1 MNPNGKYDE
10 IMGLAHHVSKT
21 RPQMPMADRA
31 AQFAPYAALTGYDAV
46 IRETG
51 RLTDARIEPD
61 EEALTALNMKFRLL
75 MDALGDAPEITL
87 LVFRPD
93 TRKAGG
99 AYLTVTGR
107 VRKVDEYARLM
118 TLQDGTKI
126 PMDDIL
132 DMTGALF
139 SPLESRQATI
149 PAGKRKRT
157 KRGRSKNVL
166 KKFQKK
172 VDKNRVIVYHIF
184 RRRARH
190 DQAMRRSS
198 SGA

>member
-1 MNPNGKYDE
+1 MSGKYDDIIDLPHPE
-10 IMGLAHHVSKT
+10 
-21 RPQMPMADRA
+21 PQTHPRMPMRDRA

-51 RLTDARIEPD
+51 RLTDAQIEPD
-61 EEALTALNMKFRLL
+61 EEALTALNMKLRLL

-93 TRKAGG
+93 ARKAGG

-139 SPLESRQATI
+139 SPLE
-149 PAGKRKRT
+149 
-157 KRGRSKNVL
+157 
-166 KKFQKK
+166 
-172 VDKNRVIVYHIF
+172 
-184 RRRARH
+184 
-190 DQAMRRSS
+190 
-198 SGA
+198 

>member
-21 RPQMPMADRA
+21 RPQMPMADLA
-31 AQFAPYAALTGYDAV
+31 AQFAPYAALTGYDAA

-61 EEALTALNMKFRLL
+61 EEALTALNMKLRLL
-75 MDALGDAPEITL
+75 MDALGDAPEITCSS
-87 LVFRPD
+87 FGR
-93 TRKAGG
+93 TRKPRG

-107 VRKVDEYARLM
+107 VKKGGRIRAPDDLAGR
-118 TLQDGTKI
+118 TI

-139 SPLESRQATI
+139 SPLE
-149 PAGKRKRT
+149 
-157 KRGRSKNVL
+157 
-166 KKFQKK
+166 
-172 VDKNRVIVYHIF
+172 
-184 RRRARH
+184 
-190 DQAMRRSS
+190 
-198 SGA
+198 

>member
-1 MNPNGKYDE
+1 MTHRYDD
-10 IMGLAHHVSKT
+10 IINLPHHVSQKHA
-21 RPQMPMADRA
+21 PMARADRA

-93 TRKAGG
+93 ARKAGG

-107 VRKVDEYARLM
+107 VRKVDEYERLM

-139 SPLESRQATI
+139 SPLE
-149 PAGKRKRT
+149 
-157 KRGRSKNVL
+157 
-166 KKFQKK
+166 
-172 VDKNRVIVYHIF
+172 
-184 RRRARH
+184 
-190 DQAMRRSS
+190 
-198 SGA
+198 

>member
-31 AQFAPYAALTGYDAV
+31 AQFAPYAALTGYDAA

-61 EEALTALNMKFRLL
+61 EEA
-75 MDALGDAPEITL
+75 PEITL

-93 TRKAGG
+93 ARKAGG

-107 VRKVDEYARLM
+107 VRKVDEYERLM

-139 SPLESRQATI
+139 SPLE
-149 PAGKRKRT
+149 
-157 KRGRSKNVL
+157 
-166 KKFQKK
+166 
-172 VDKNRVIVYHIF
+172 
-184 RRRARH
+184 
-190 DQAMRRSS
+190 
-198 SGA
+198 

>member
-1 MNPNGKYDE
+1 MTHRYDD
-10 IMGLAHHVSKT
+10 IINLPHHVSQKHA
-21 RPQMPMADRA
+21 PMARADRA

-75 MDALGDAPEITL
+75 MDAMGDAPEITL

-93 TRKAGG
+93 ARKAGG
-99 AYLTVTGR
+99 AYLSVTGR

-139 SPLESRQATI
+139 SPLE
-149 PAGKRKRT
+149 
-157 KRGRSKNVL
+157 
-166 KKFQKK
+166 
-172 VDKNRVIVYHIF
+172 
-184 RRRARH
+184 
-190 DQAMRRSS
+190 
-198 SGA
+198 

>member
-31 AQFAPYAALTGYDAV
+31 AQFAPYAALTGYDAA

-93 TRKAGG
+93 VRKAGG

-139 SPLESRQATI
+139 SPLE
-149 PAGKRKRT
+149 
-157 KRGRSKNVL
+157 
-166 KKFQKK
+166 
-172 VDKNRVIVYHIF
+172 
-184 RRRARH
+184 
-190 DQAMRRSS
+190 
-198 SGA
+198 

>member
-1 MNPNGKYDE
+1 MTHRYDD
-10 IMGLAHHVSKT
+10 IINLPHHVSQKHA
-21 RPQMPMADRA
+21 PMARADRA

-93 TRKAGG
+93 ARKAGG

-139 SPLESRQATI
+139 SPLE
-149 PAGKRKRT
+149 
-157 KRGRSKNVL
+157 
-166 KKFQKK
+166 
-172 VDKNRVIVYHIF
+172 
-184 RRRARH
+184 
-190 DQAMRRSS
+190 
-198 SGA
+198 

>member
-31 AQFAPYAALTGYDAV
+31 AQFAPYAALTGYDAA

-61 EEALTALNMKFRLL
+61 EEALIALNMKFRLL

-93 TRKAGG
+93 ARKAGG

-107 VRKVDEYARLM
+107 VRKVDEYERLM

-126 PMDDIL
+126 PMDDIRKYVPSS
-132 DMTGALF
+132 MTPAEM
-139 SPLESRQATI
+139 LEYLLKLVKREYDRQH
-149 PAGKRKRT
+149 
-157 KRGRSKNVL
+157 
-166 KKFQKK
+166 
-172 VDKNRVIVYHIF
+172 NRD
-184 RRRARH
+184 AR
-190 DQAMRRSS
+190 
-198 SGA
+198 

>member
-1 MNPNGKYDE
+1 MSGKYDDIIDLPHPE
-10 IMGLAHHVSKT
+10 
-21 RPQMPMADRA
+21 PQTHPRMPMRDRA

-93 TRKAGG
+93 ARKAGG
-99 AYLTVTGR
+99 AYLSVTGR

-139 SPLESRQATI
+139 SPLE
-149 PAGKRKRT
+149 
-157 KRGRSKNVL
+157 
-166 KKFQKK
+166 
-172 VDKNRVIVYHIF
+172 
-184 RRRARH
+184 
-190 DQAMRRSS
+190 
-198 SGA
+198 

>member
-1 MNPNGKYDE
+1 MSGKYDDIIDLPHPE
-10 IMGLAHHVSKT
+10 
-21 RPQMPMADRA
+21 PQTHPRMPMRDRA
-31 AQFAPYAALTGYDAV
+31 AQFAPYAALTGYDAA

-87 LVFRPD
+87 LVFQPD
-93 TRKAGG
+93 ARKAGG

-107 VRKVDEYARLM
+107 VRKVDEYERLM
-118 TLQDGTKI
+118 TLQDGAKI

-139 SPLESRQATI
+139 SPLE
-149 PAGKRKRT
+149 
-157 KRGRSKNVL
+157 
-166 KKFQKK
+166 
-172 VDKNRVIVYHIF
+172 
-184 RRRARH
+184 
-190 DQAMRRSS
+190 
-198 SGA
+198 

>member
-1 MNPNGKYDE
+1 MSGKYDDIIDLPHTE
-10 IMGLAHHVSKT
+10 
-21 RPQMPMADRA
+21 PQTHPRMPMRDRA

-93 TRKAGG
+93 ARKAGG

-107 VRKVDEYARLM
+107 VRKVDEYERLM

-139 SPLESRQATI
+139 SPLE
-149 PAGKRKRT
+149 
-157 KRGRSKNVL
+157 
-166 KKFQKK
+166 
-172 VDKNRVIVYHIF
+172 
-184 RRRARH
+184 
-190 DQAMRRSS
+190 
-198 SGA
+198 